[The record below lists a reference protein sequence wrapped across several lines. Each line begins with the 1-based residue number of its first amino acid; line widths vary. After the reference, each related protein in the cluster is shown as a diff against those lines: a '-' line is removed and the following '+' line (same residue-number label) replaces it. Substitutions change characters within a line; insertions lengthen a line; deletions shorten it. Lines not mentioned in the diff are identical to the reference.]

1 GPDECL
7 RATNVVRVPSGRH
20 RVATAPQRRPTMK
33 FLALIYNDERSY
45 RDAGPADIAAI
56 FEAHGKFSQDAT
68 AASVLLGGEGLQPI
82 ATATTVRV
90 RDDERMLTDGPYAE
104 TKEQLGGYY
113 LLECK
118 DLDDALNWAAQI
130 PEAKTGAIE
139 VRPIMDYAALENQ
152 AAGAESA

>member
-1 GPDECL
+1 M
-7 RATNVVRVPSGRH
+7 
-20 RVATAPQRRPTMK
+20 Q
-33 FLALIYNDERSY
+33 FLAIIYNDESLY
-45 RDAGPADIAAI
+45 AGATPEQIAAT
-56 FEAHGKFSQDAT
+56 FEAHGRFGQAT
-68 AASVLLGGEGLQPI
+68 REAGVFVGGEGLQPS

-113 LLECK
+113 LLDCK

-139 VRPIMDYAALENQ
+139 VRPIMDYAALESQ
-152 AAGAESA
+152 AAGAEASA

>member
-1 GPDECL
+1 
-7 RATNVVRVPSGRH
+7 
-20 RVATAPQRRPTMK
+20 MK
-33 FLALIYNDERSY
+33 FLALIYNDERLY
-45 RDAGPADIAAI
+45 HGRHAGGHRRDVRGARRSSAQAAG
-56 FEAHGKFSQDAT
+56 EAGVF
-68 AASVLLGGEGLQPI
+68 LGGEGLQPI

-139 VRPIMDYAALENQ
+139 VRPIMDYAALEGQ
-152 AAGAESA
+152 AAGAESAAS

>member
-1 GPDECL
+1 
-7 RATNVVRVPSGRH
+7 
-20 RVATAPQRRPTMK
+20 MK
-33 FLALIYNDERSY
+33 FLALIYNDESLY
-45 RDAGPADIAAI
+45 VDASPADIGAL
-56 FEAHGKFSQDAT
+56 FEAHGKFGQDASE
-68 AASVLLGGEGLQPI
+68 AGVFLGGEGLQPI

-118 DLDDALNWAAQI
+118 DLDDALNWAARI

-139 VRPIMDYAALENQ
+139 VRPVMDYEAMQTGATSTEAA
-152 AAGAESA
+152 AS